1 MSTWM
6 SRDDNSRLKELKQ
19 YFSLLN
25 KSREYASHS
34 SQVHS
39 LGWSCDGK
47 RLASG
52 SIDNTLAIFSLDRN
66 GLVSK
71 STNQNKSLGYN
82 YCYNLT

>member
-1 MSTWM
+1 M
-6 SRDDNSRLKELKQ
+6 SREDNSRLKELKQ

-25 KSREYASHS
+25 KSREYATHS

-39 LGWSCDGK
+39 LGWSCDGR

-52 SIDNTLAIFSLDRN
+52 SIDNNLAIFSLDRN
-66 GLVSK
+66 GLVST